1 MLKRNDF
8 LKGVSLII
16 SLILCVGMVK
26 SGSNY
31 ASIITDNNAD
41 NNLNLL
47 DLNRKQF
54 I

>member
-1 MLKRNDF
+1 MLKKNDF

-26 SGSNY
+26 SGKNY
-31 ASIITDNNAD
+31 ASIIKENNAE

-54 I
+54 L